1 MADNHS
7 KEVRSINMSH
17 IRSTNSKPEEIV
29 RKYLFAEGFRYRK
42 NVKKL
47 PGCPDI
53 VLPKYKTV
61 IFVNGCFWHK
71 HDCPRFVWPSS
82 NHDYWRPKIL
92 RNVERDNQS
101 RKELE
106 TLGWKVITVW
116 ECELKKKVFEPLKDI
131 NFFMNACTILNGTLA
146 WDVTGTRDCSKC
158 LDIDPEML
166 YRLESVS
173 EKIA

>member
-7 KEVRSINMSH
+7 KEVRSKNMSH

-29 RKYLFAEGFRYRK
+29 RKYLFAHGFRYRK

-53 VLPKYKTV
+53 VLPKYHTV

-82 NHDYWRPKIL
+82 NLDYWKPKIL
-92 RNVERDNQS
+92 RNVERDQINTEKLRS
-101 RKELE
+101 
-106 TLGWKVITVW
+106 LGWRVITIW
-116 ECELKKKVFEPLKDI
+116 ECELKKSLRD
-131 NFFMNACTILNGTLA
+131 ARLDALA
-146 WDVTGTRDCSKC
+146 AE
-158 LDIDPEML
+158 IFQNIE
-166 YRLESVS
+166 
-173 EKIA
+173 

>member
-7 KEVRSINMSH
+7 KEVRSKNMSH

-29 RKYLFAEGFRYRK
+29 RKYLFAHGFRYRK

-53 VLPKYKTV
+53 VLPKYHTV

-82 NHDYWRPKIL
+82 NLDYWKPKIL
-92 RNVERDNQS
+92 RNVERDQINTEKLRS
-101 RKELE
+101 
-106 TLGWKVITVW
+106 LGWRVITIW
-116 ECELKKKVFEPLKDI
+116 ECELKKSLRD
-131 NFFMNACTILNGTLA
+131 ARLDALA
-146 WDVTGTRDCSKC
+146 AEICKN
-158 LDIDPEML
+158 IE
-166 YRLESVS
+166 
-173 EKIA
+173 

>member
-7 KEVRSINMSH
+7 KEVRSMNMSR

-29 RKYLFAEGFRYRK
+29 RKYLFSKGFRYRK

-82 NHDYWRPKIL
+82 NQEYWKPKIL
-92 RNVERDNQS
+92 RNVERDKKNC
-101 RKELE
+101 RELSSK
-106 TLGWKVITVW
+106 GWNVITIW
-116 ECELKKKVFEPLKDI
+116 ECELKKKVFEAT
-131 NFFMNACTILNGTLA
+131 MERVILQITSG
-146 WDVTGTRDCSKC
+146 KQ
-158 LDIDPEML
+158 P
-166 YRLESVS
+166 SV
-173 EKIA
+173 

>member
-7 KEVRSINMSH
+7 KEVRSMNMSH

-61 IFVNGCFWHK
+61 IFVNGCFWHQ
-71 HDCPRFVWPSS
+71 
-82 NHDYWRPKIL
+82 DYWRPKIL
-92 RNVERDNQS
+92 RNVERDNQN

-106 TLGWKVITVW
+106 ALGWKVITVW
-116 ECELKKKVFEPLKDI
+116 ECELKKKVRENRLSK
-131 NFFMNACTILNGTLA
+131 LA
-146 WDVTGTRDCSKC
+146 AEIKS
-158 LDIDPEML
+158 
-166 YRLESVS
+166 
-173 EKIA
+173 